1 MYTLDELSVI
11 HGLLDEFS
19 CVITGCISKG
29 SPPNPS
35 PGCVVITIVFGS
47 QGEKTEMMLIDINAV
62 KNEITE
68 KHIALLRLL
77 LLQTV
82 REKPLSPFILILFNK
97 FCEIPEQ
104 IVRPRYM

>member
-47 QGEKTEMMLIDINAV
+47 QGEEKTEMMLIDINAV

-68 KHIALLRLL
+68 KHIRIVRLL

-82 REKPLSPFILILFNK
+82 REKPLSSIYFNHFLINSAK
-97 FCEIPEQ
+97 FLSK
-104 IVRPRYM
+104 